1 MPLTWS
7 VEKVENYEENF
18 PSVTRVEEPMPVH
31 DEDGNVVDHIGEHRE
46 YEAWN
51 PITDVLVMMNMILG
65 MPKLTADNVDEMYRR
80 VCMYEKI
87 SGGSVLRNNKT
98 GEPRSITLAE
108 VRGHIGMTDNA
119 TPRTNKEFDKHMAR
133 ILREEAD
140 RQVLDAYAKEVS

>member
-65 MPKLTADNVDEMYRR
+65 MPKLPADNVD
-80 VCMYEKI
+80 
-87 SGGSVLRNNKT
+87 
-98 GEPRSITLAE
+98 
-108 VRGHIGMTDNA
+108 
-119 TPRTNKEFDKHMAR
+119 
-133 ILREEAD
+133 
-140 RQVLDAYAKEVS
+140 